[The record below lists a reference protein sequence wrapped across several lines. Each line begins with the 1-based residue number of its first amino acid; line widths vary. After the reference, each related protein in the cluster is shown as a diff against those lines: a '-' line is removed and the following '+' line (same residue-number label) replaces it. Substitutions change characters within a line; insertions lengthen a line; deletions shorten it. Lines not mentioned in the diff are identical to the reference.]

1 MVYYNET
8 DLSEGIDSVTVA
20 KVRTTEYAW
29 FAIIDFLNI
38 GSNFKNM
45 FVMVAIWYDDVV
57 S

>member
-1 MVYYNET
+1 MLYYNET

-29 FAIIDFLNI
+29 FAVIDFLNI

-45 FVMVAIWYDDVV
+45 FVMVAI
-57 S
+57 